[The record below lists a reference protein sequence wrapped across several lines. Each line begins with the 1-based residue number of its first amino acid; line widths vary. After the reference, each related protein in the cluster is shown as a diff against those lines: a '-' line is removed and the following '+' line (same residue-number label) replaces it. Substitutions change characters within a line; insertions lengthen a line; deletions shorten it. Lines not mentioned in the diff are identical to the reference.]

1 MSTWYRGGMRTQI
14 AVRLPDELLS
24 FIDSEVSERRAASRA
39 AVVLRAL
46 ERDRR
51 RRIAE
56 RDAAIY
62 AAVPDATDDLA
73 AFVARTAHQPM
84 DID

>member
-1 MSTWYRGGMRTQI
+1 MKTQI
-14 AVRLPDELLS
+14 AVRLPDEILA

-51 RRIAE
+51 RSIAE

-62 AAVPDATDDLA
+62 ASVPDATDDLA
-73 AFVARTAHQPM
+73 AFIAHTARQPT

>member
-1 MSTWYRGGMRTQI
+1 MTTQI
-14 AVRLPDELLS
+14 AVRLPDDIVKY
-24 FIDSEVSERRAASRA
+24 IDQEIADGTASSRA

-51 RRIAE
+51 RQEAE
-56 RDAAIY
+56 HDARIY
-62 AAVPDATDDLA
+62 AADPDSEFDDLA
-73 AFVARTAHQPM
+73 AWAARRPM

>member
-1 MSTWYRGGMRTQI
+1 MRTQI

-62 AAVPDATDDLA
+62 AAVPDA
-73 AFVARTAHQPM
+73 
-84 DID
+84 

>member
-1 MSTWYRGGMRTQI
+1 MTKQI
-14 AVRLPDELLS
+14 AVRLPDDMVKY
-24 FIDSEVSERRAASRA
+24 IDQEIADGTASSRA

-51 RRIAE
+51 RQDAE
-56 RDAAIY
+56 HDARIY
-62 AAVPDATDDLA
+62 AADSASEFDDLA
-73 AFVARTAHQPM
+73 EWAARQPM

>member
-1 MSTWYRGGMRTQI
+1 MRTSSK
-14 AVRLPDELLS
+14 AT
-24 FIDSEVSERRAASRA
+24 RASNRASGQ
-39 AVVLRAL
+39 LHNL
-46 ERDRR
+46 GNLFNQSTR

-73 AFVARTAHQPM
+73 AFVAHTAHQPM

>member
-1 MSTWYRGGMRTQI
+1 MTTQI
-14 AVRLPDELLS
+14 AVRLPDDIVKY
-24 FIDSEVSERRAASRA
+24 IDQEIADGTASSRA

-51 RRIAE
+51 RQEAE
-56 RDAAIY
+56 HDARIY
-62 AAVPDATDDLA
+62 AANPSDEFDDLHA
-73 AFVARTAHQPM
+73 WASRRPM

>member
-1 MSTWYRGGMRTQI
+1 MTTQI
-14 AVRLPDELLS
+14 AVRLPDDIVKY
-24 FIDSEVSERRAASRA
+24 IDQEIASGGATSRA

-51 RRIAE
+51 RQEAE
-56 RDAAIY
+56 HDARIY
-62 AAVPDATDDLA
+62 AAAPAPDLDDLA
-73 AFVARTAHQPM
+73 TWAARQPM

>member
-1 MSTWYRGGMRTQI
+1 LRRHGHI
-14 AVRLPDELLS
+14 
-24 FIDSEVSERRAASRA
+24 SEESERRAASRA

-56 RDAAIY
+56 GDAAIY
-62 AAVPDATDDLA
+62 ASVPGST
-73 AFVARTAHQPM
+73 VG
-84 DID
+84 